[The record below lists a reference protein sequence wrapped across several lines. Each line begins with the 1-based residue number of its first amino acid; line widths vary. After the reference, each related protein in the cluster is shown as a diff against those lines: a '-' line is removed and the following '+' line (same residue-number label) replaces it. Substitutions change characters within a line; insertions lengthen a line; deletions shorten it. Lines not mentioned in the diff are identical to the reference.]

1 MRKALDGVWEHP
13 AARVED
19 TPSLPQVD
27 VLLGRLEGV
36 RRAGAGS
43 WMARCPAHPDR
54 NPSLSV
60 SVKEGRGSS
69 STASRGAPL
78 RPSSRP

>member
-19 TPSLPQVD
+19 TPSLPQVE

-36 RRAGAGS
+36 RRAGPELLDG
-43 WMARCPAHPDR
+43 PLPG
-54 NPSLSV
+54 PS
-60 SVKEGRGSS
+60 
-69 STASRGAPL
+69 
-78 RPSSRP
+78 